1 MSLILFN
8 YKNSVFAIKIQ
19 TVHTCV
25 MRNPEAPLDP
35 APRRECSRREPV
47 GVLRGSLRGSC
58 AAAAPSCCAGARQ
71 GRERAHLGHAA
82 HAWCSETRSA
92 FQMTSSA
99 DRDEHVGRAALAR
112 TCTRG
117 WPCACVWTTRRCP
130 CFLPAPRL
138 PCCAR
143 RCASVPADGSEHSC
157 SGDSEAA
164 SPGPEMGTARSQ
176 VPPDCPESAAV
187 RDIVCAPP
195 VPFA

>member
-1 MSLILFN
+1 MPGKGLTSRNRGAAWRVCVFMSLILFN
-8 YKNSVFAIKIQ
+8 YKNSVFAIKIR

-25 MRNPEAPLDP
+25 MRNPEAPLDST
-35 APRRECSRREPV
+35 PRRARSRREPV
-47 GVLRGSLRGSC
+47 GVLRGSCGGPVGVPAGVPAQRPHQ
-58 AAAAPSCCAGARQ
+58 AAARARGRGAS
-71 GRERAHLGHAA
+71 AHTRGAAA

-117 WPCACVWTTRRCP
+117 WPCACAWTTRRCP

-164 SPGPEMGTARSQ
+164 SPSP
-176 VPPDCPESAAV
+176 
-187 RDIVCAPP
+187 
-195 VPFA
+195 